1 MDQRT
6 EKILASKKS
15 TNVSIVTNIFLSIG
29 QITLGV
35 LGKSQGLI
43 ADGIHSLTDIV
54 SDIIVLIALKYSNNE
69 PDEDHQYGHHRYED
83 IGSLVLGTIL
93 VLLGIGI
100 IWGGLIK
107 INNID
112 SIPKVETY
120 AIYVAGFAIIS
131 KEILFRYLI
140 AIANKYKSSLLAAN
154 AWHARSDA
162 ASSLVVLLGILGSVN
177 GYNYLDPIAGIIVG
191 AMIVKTGAEF
201 VYNSIMDL
209 ADRSI
214 KESEIEEIRK
224 TILNCQE
231 DIAVDKIRTRKSGD
245 YVIVDAYVY
254 MDGNKTIE
262 EGNIIVKRIKEE
274 VIKSKNII
282 DIMLHIE
289 PK

>member
-1 MDQRT
+1 MDQKT

-15 TNVSIVTNIFLSIG
+15 TNVSIVTNVFLSIG
-29 QITLGV
+29 QIALGV

-54 SDIIVLIALKYSNNE
+54 SDIIVLIALKYSNNG

-83 IGSLVLGTIL
+83 IGSLILGTIL

-112 SIPKVETY
+112 SIPKVESY
-120 AIYVAGFAIIS
+120 AIYVAGFAIVS

-140 AIANKYKSSLLAAN
+140 TIANKYKSALLAAN

-191 AMIVKTGAEF
+191 TMIVKTGAEF
-201 VYNSIMDL
+201 AYNSIMDL

-231 DIAVDKIRTRKSGD
+231 NITVDNIRTRKSGD
-245 YVIVDAYVY
+245 YVIVDAYIY
-254 MDGNKTIE
+254 MDGNKTIK
-262 EGNIIVKRIKEE
+262 EGNHIVKKIREE